1 MVKIFI
7 TLHAKEDLKNIKTF
21 VQKDSYQ
28 NSIKVVKTILE
39 KIQVLEKY
47 PGIGKIIAQTNLGA
61 LRQIIVY
68 SYRIIYRIEN
78 DAVQILT
85 IHHSSRL
92 LSNNP
97 GIGEYFED

>member
-7 TLHAKEDLKNIKTF
+7 TQQAKEDLKNIK
-21 VQKDSYQ
+21 VYIQKDSYQ
-28 NSIKVVKTILE
+28 NSIKVLQTLVE
-39 KIQVLEKY
+39 KIKILEKY
-47 PGIGKIIAQTNLGA
+47 PEIGKVIARTSSGP
-61 LRQIIVY
+61 LRQIMVY

-78 DAVQILT
+78 NNVQVLT
-85 IHHSSRL
+85 VYHSARL